1 MKEKYIIEKGL
12 ERWYTSSDLNVTS
25 DNLLDAHLF
34 SLKEVTAIFKT
45 HKAGFLRVEQI
56 TANCDAVVE
65 NLFWAIEEC
74 GVWEK
79 GETWGDFYNG
89 WRGFIREKCQDLIAE
104 ALSYSHIVKDIEKL
118 CLDKI
123 IKRRSIQ

>member
-34 SLKEVTAIFKT
+34 SLKEVTTIFKT

-65 NLFWAIEEC
+65 NLFWAIEES
-74 GVWEK
+74 GVWKK

-89 WRGFIREKCQDLIAE
+89 WRGFIRDKCQDILAW
-104 ALSYSHIVKDIEKL
+104 ALTQSRIMGDIEEL
-118 CLDKI
+118 CLDEV
-123 IKRRSIQ
+123 IKRRSME

>member
-12 ERWYTSSDLNVTS
+12 DRWYTSTDLEES
-25 DNLLDAHLF
+25 SECILDAHLF
-34 SLKEVTAIFKT
+34 TLPEVIIILHS

-65 NLFWAIEEC
+65 NLFWAIEES
-74 GVWEK
+74 GVWKK

-89 WRGFIREKCQDLIAE
+89 WRGFIREKC
-104 ALSYSHIVKDIEKL
+104 KDILAWALTQSHKMGDIEEL
-118 CLDKI
+118 CLDEV
-123 IKRRSIQ
+123 IKRRSMQ